1 MIAAIR
7 NDPEQ
12 NMTSKGHDMFNGS
25 RHRRNP
31 AKRGEAAQSRRSHRR
46 LSNGAVRLGSLLLSS
61 ALLAG
66 TPLSSV
72 SAASGDDKATASTG
86 ETYSKANDIPPRLQW
101 TANFGYCGEVSLIS
115 AGLYYGQY
123 VSQYEARSI
132 ASKKTDQSKEGS
144 QLLLGVNDAYAASQM
159 HLNAVQWNSTSTQ
172 NPQNFLAWVKENV
185 ASGYPV
191 IISVFEN
198 RHSFDGS
205 NDENAGDTEYD
216 HIVQVTG
223 ISSQHPLSKPAA
235 YYADDVITLSDN
247 GLWSP
252 TGQPSYVY
260 RYASGA
266 FQANRRE
273 ANSTSH
279 PIYSLPRD
287 GSNYG
292 VAITGI
298 IDHDGKTLP
307 VRLSTDRKFEKPAMR
322 EGSNTRPQ
330 AEDLTLTAKVSGL
343 KPGLSYK
350 LYRYNSF
357 QSVPNSGFNAN
368 ASKADRIWTINIQA
382 GSTYTVQEKIRSD
395 QIAVYRAVPDTAP

>member
-1 MIAAIR
+1 
-7 NDPEQ
+7 
-12 NMTSKGHDMFNGS
+12 MFDSS
-25 RHRRNP
+25 RHRCSPSRH
-31 AKRGEAAQSRRSHRR
+31 ARAAPSTSSRRCPTDVT
-46 LSNGAVRLGSLLLSS
+46 ARLGALLLSC
-61 ALLAG
+61 AVVVC

-72 SAASGDDKATASTG
+72 RAASGGDKAPESSA
-86 ETYSKANDIPPRLQW
+86 ETHHKANDIPPRLQW

-123 VSQYEARSI
+123 VSQYDARAI

-159 HLNAVQWNSTSTQ
+159 HLNAIQWKSASTA
-172 NPQNFLAWVKENV
+172 NPNNFLAWVKENV
-185 ASGYPV
+185 ALGYPV

-205 NDENAGDTEYD
+205 NDENAGDAEYD

-223 ISSQHPLSKPAA
+223 VSSKHPLSKPSV
-235 YYADDVITLSDN
+235 YDADDVITLSDN

-252 TGQPSYVY
+252 TGQPAYVY

-266 FQANRRE
+266 FQANRQE
-273 ANSTSH
+273 ANSKSH
-279 PIYSLPRD
+279 PIYSLPRA
-287 GSNYG
+287 GKNYG

-322 EGSNTRPQ
+322 EGSNTRPP
-330 AEDLTLTAKVSGL
+330 AEDLTLTVTVSGL

-350 LYRYNSF
+350 LYRYKSF

-368 ASKADRIWTINIQA
+368 AAKADRMWAINIQA
-382 GSTYTVQEKIRSD
+382 GSTYTVKEKIRSD
-395 QIAVYRAVPDTAP
+395 EIAVYRAVPDTAP